1 MHTVYIL
8 YTAAQYAQTL
18 MEVLEKNSF
27 KCRQVNNLQE
37 LKKYCKEESPALL
50 FVGDQFEDKKIEEL
64 VPVIQGMPEIGQI
77 PLIGIVSAADGKK
90 AMVRFLRSGA
100 ADAFYNDALPDEA
113 VLRATLRIKEAV
125 LRTAL
130 TSNEFFFSEAQE
142 KEQGKR
148 SGIFHFFNSQRIEV
162 GSMHV
167 KEGRLVHATY
177 GSIIKEDA
185 FLQLACNDKLSF
197 RFEDRHDIAEG
208 TFSGSITNLLLEAYK
223 LKDEMKKQED
233 ARDEGIK
240 AMIIDPNRIER
251 LLANRI
257 LKTMNIESRVISE
270 EDFTLRMMGQFA
282 PSFLVIDYFSAQEIL
297 DMIWPEGRQ
306 ANDIPVIIYCDE
318 EIKDINSTTIG
329 RHQIDKMVRKKE
341 FHKQIAAI
349 IRHLFNT
356 ARLNHEEA

>member
-8 YTAAQYAQTL
+8 YTPAHYAQTL
-18 MEVLEKNSF
+18 MENLDKNSF
-27 KCRQVNNLQE
+27 KCRRAENLQE
-37 LKKYCKEESPALL
+37 LKKYCKEENPSLI
-50 FVGDQFEDKKIEEL
+50 FIGDHFKDKKIEAL
-64 VPVIQGMPEIGQI
+64 IPVIQAIPEIGQT
-77 PLIGIVSAADGKK
+77 PLIGIVSASKGKDSI
-90 AMVRFLRSGA
+90 VEFLRSGA
-100 ADAFYNDALPDEA
+100 SDAFYNDALPEEA
-113 VLRATLRIKEAV
+113 VLRATLRIEEAA

-148 SGIFHFFNSQRIEV
+148 SGIFHFFNAQRIEV

-167 KEGRLVHATY
+167 REGRLVHATY

-197 RFEDRHDIAEG
+197 RFEDRDDIAEG

-233 ARDEGIK
+233 AQDEGIK

-251 LLANRI
+251 LLANRM
-257 LKTMNIESRVISE
+257 LKNLDIESRVISK

-282 PSFLVIDYFSAQEIL
+282 PSFLIIDYHSAQEIL
-297 DMIWPEGRQ
+297 NMIWPEGRQ
-306 ANDIPVIIYCDE
+306 SNDIPVIIYCDE

-329 RHQIDKMVRKKE
+329 RHQIDRMVRKKE

-356 ARLNHEEA
+356 ARLNHKEA